1 MRITI
6 DTSDKVEV
14 AGDKRAVSPGEPAAE
29 QATVVDAG
37 PAPVDLIRRSRPVS
51 LDANAI
57 DAGPTRLSVALPK
70 SEQEMP
76 LNPLR
81 AGAAAATGGMQVRE
95 AAASRGEEAR
105 APASADMEGGSA
117 PTSAAGEKL
126 PSAGPGRRG
135 RAARGR
141 KAKR

>member
-6 DTSDKVEV
+6 DTNDKVEV
-14 AGDKRAVSPGEPAAE
+14 AGDKRTVSPGEAAAE
-29 QATVVDAG
+29 QQVTVVDAG
-37 PAPVDLIRRSRPVS
+37 PAPVDLIRRSRAVS

-81 AGAAAATGGMQVRE
+81 AGAAAATGMQVRE
-95 AAASRGEEAR
+95 AAASQGEEAR
-105 APASADMEGGSA
+105 SPASADMEGGSA
-117 PTSAAGEKL
+117 PTSAAGGKPP
-126 PSAGPGRRG
+126 PSAPARRG